1 MSRSFIEKSKYLI
14 LILAAVIIALSVC
27 PMLGIAN
34 AGSLTDSDVP
44 SEMKTERW
52 YFDEQYFDIAFAKQY
67 FADFKKLDK
76 PVYIGVIDT
85 GINYNHEL
93 FKKTLLWVE
102 DNGTQKPVGYN
113 VGNSATPAL
122 ISDSASDYHGTHVAG
137 IISSIILELG
147 LEDSVKII
155 PVRATNSQNQFTS
168 TAVAAAIRWLCGE
181 NGLEARLGHKLEC
194 SVINMSIS
202 ILKSA
207 ITSSSSWSNLTKL
220 QGAINDYVE
229 KTVFVSAAGNNG
241 KDTKNDI
248 SYPASITEIV
258 SVMNYENGLDS
269 ARLNS
274 TSNFGDYDLAASGT
288 NVYSATSG
296 TNSYGTKSGTSM
308 AAPFVSM
315 LAAMLKLRYP
325 TVTASKLT
333 QMLRG
338 HESKITM
345 RKGGYLIKGV
355 DVKSVLET
363 DFLASEDYKYIT
375 PTKIVSKLVSAQSTL
390 KQNMRDRKDV
400 KFFATISPADSHNP
414 KYDKEIVWVVEKTNA
429 DGTTKIS
436 RIKNKG
442 NKFVFDKSFGG
453 SKNTVWAELAVGKET
468 LVSEKTVI
476 EIKYA
481 PFDFSAIRITPV
493 EWVTKDNAN
502 KKAPCYLGT
511 PLALSFTDIQYCDA
525 SVEIKWFVD
534 GELVQKQNGG
544 TTFNYIPT
552 TLGKHT
558 IAAKIDGNKVAEFEV
573 EVKLPLALGFTV
585 FGVVLALA
593 IGLTLVIAL
602 PLKATPFMVKSVKDR
617 DEEPAE
623 NNADAKSEKLDSD
636 DDGENVANDE
646 ECDEQSVEAT
656 ADKDDFAESNEQID
670 ND

>member
-52 YFDEQYFDIAFAKQY
+52 YFDENYFDVGFAREF
-67 FADFKKLDK
+67 FADFKKLDTSI
-76 PVYIGVIDT
+76 YIGVIDT
-85 GINYNHEL
+85 GINYNHEI
-93 FKKTLLWVE
+93 FKKTLLWVD

-113 VGNSATPAL
+113 VGNSSTPAL

-147 LEDSVKII
+147 LEDTVKII

-181 NGLEARLGHKLEC
+181 NELETRLGHKLEC

-202 ILKSA
+202 ILNSA

-220 QGAINDYVE
+220 QDAINDYVE
-229 KTVFVSAAGNNG
+229 KAVFVAAAGNSG
-241 KDTKNDI
+241 KDTKDDF

-258 SVMNYENGLDS
+258 SVMNYESGVDS

-274 TSNFGDYDLAASGT
+274 TSNFGDYDLAAPGT
-288 NVYSATSG
+288 NVYSAMSG
-296 TNSYGTKSGTSM
+296 TNSYGIKSGTSM
-308 AAPFVSM
+308 AAPFVSA

-325 TVTASKLT
+325 IVTASKLT

-345 RKGGYLIKGV
+345 REDSYLIKGI
-355 DVKSVLET
+355 DVKSVLTT
-363 DFLASEDYKYIT
+363 DFLASEDYNYIT

-400 KFFATISPADSHNP
+400 EFLATISPADSHNP
-414 KYDKEIVWVVEKTNA
+414 KYDGEIVWVIEKTNA
-429 DGTTKIS
+429 DGTTSVS
-436 RIKNKG
+436 RIKNG
-442 NKFVFDKSFGG
+442 SRTFVFDSKFNG

-493 EWVTKDNAN
+493 EWTKKDNAN
-502 KKAPCYLGT
+502 AKAPCYLGT
-511 PLALSFTDIQYCDA
+511 PLTLSFTDIEYCDT

-544 TTFNYIPT
+544 TTFSYVPT

-558 IAAKIDGNKVAEFEV
+558 IAAKIDGNKVAEFEI
-573 EVKLPLALGFTV
+573 EVKLPLALGFTL

-593 IGLTLVIAL
+593 ISLALLIAV
-602 PLKATPFMVKSVKDR
+602 PLKATPFMVKPVKDR
-617 DEEPAE
+617 DEVPAE

-646 ECDEQSVEAT
+646 KGDEQSVEAT
-656 ADKDDFAESNEQID
+656 ADKDDFAEDNEQIG